1 LTLYSRMDLVVKKI
15 QAGDLKEFERL
26 FKDLYS
32 PLCSYANRIIRDKD
46 KAEEIVQDIFYTIW
60 KNRANLEIKVSLKSY
75 LYRAVHNN
83 CLQTIEHYVVEEKYI
98 QYIKNGDMQ
107 PEPDPLHEMEL
118 KEMNKVID
126 DTIEGLPERC
136 RQIFRMNRFDG
147 LKYREIA
154 EILRISI
161 KTVEADMGKALQAF
175 RQNLKIYAE

>member
-1 LTLYSRMDLVVKKI
+1 MNLIVKRI

-60 KNRANLEIKVSLKSY
+60 KNRTNLEIKVSLKSY

-83 CLQTIEHYVVEEKYI
+83 CLQMIEHYVVEEKYKQFI
-98 QYIKNGDMQ
+98 TNGDRL
-107 PEPDPLHEMEL
+107 PDPDPLHEMEL

-126 DTIEGLPERC
+126 DTIQGLPDRC
-136 RQIFRMNRFDG
+136 RQIFNMNRFDG

-154 EILRISI
+154 EILKISI

>member
-1 LTLYSRMDLVVKKI
+1 MNLIVKRI

-60 KNRANLEIKVSLKSY
+60 KNRTNLEIKVSLKSY

-83 CLQTIEHYVVEEKYI
+83 CLQMIEHYLVEEKYKQFI
-98 QYIKNGDMQ
+98 TNGFMLT
-107 PEPDPLHEMEL
+107 EPDPLHEMEL
-118 KEMNKVID
+118 EEMSKVID
-126 DTIEGLPERC
+126 KTIQGLPDRC
-136 RQIFRMNRFDG
+136 RQIFNMNRFDG

-154 EILRISI
+154 EILKISI